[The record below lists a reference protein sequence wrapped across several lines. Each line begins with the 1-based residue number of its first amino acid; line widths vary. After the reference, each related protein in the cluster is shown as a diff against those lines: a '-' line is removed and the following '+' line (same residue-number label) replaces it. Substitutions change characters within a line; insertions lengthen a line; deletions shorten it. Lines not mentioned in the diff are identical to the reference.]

1 MKTIKFLTVTALVAL
16 AMVFVSCSKDEVDTP
31 IYSASG
37 GSSHDLN
44 SFEKAGLIN
53 LLETT
58 KLHRDVYLWIN
69 SEYPADLFVNLAQRE
84 DKNLALLSVRV
95 DKYGLENPVV
105 DKLQGEFAN
114 AAIQEEY
121 NTFVRST
128 AGDIEAMIE
137 MARAMEHKMI
147 VAVEEQQATLSGNTD
162 IANLYY
168 TLVCECNDQIQTLI
182 DDAKGFIGEFLPK
195 PTIQEM

>member
-44 SFEKAGLIN
+44 NFEKAGLIT

-58 KLHRDVYLWIN
+58 KLHRDVYTWIN
-69 SEYPADLFVNLAQRE
+69 SEYQADLFVQLAERE
-84 DKNLALLSVRV
+84 EKNLALLSVRV
-95 DKYGLENPVV
+95 DKYGLENPVS
-105 DKLQGEFAN
+105 DMLPGEFDN

-121 NTFVRST
+121 NTFVSSAT
-128 AGDIEAMIE
+128 GDIVAMID
-137 MARAMEHKMI
+137 MARAMERDMI

-168 TLVCECNDQIQTLI
+168 TLICECNDQIQALI
-182 DDAKGFIGEFLPK
+182 DDTKGFIGEYLPK
-195 PTIQEM
+195 PSVQEM